1 MDNRRIE
8 SFEEFFNQIESSS
21 LNDES
26 GPFCPQ
32 DLQCISST
40 SQKYGQ
46 DLQNGMGITHS
57 RFHRQ
62 RRVSLSFLPFCDLN
76 STIAIPCCSGLD
88 DKEFDSEDL
97 RKKCESPAKKSE
109 TRRGK
114 ESKSKHAIVANTRT
128 NTTPHNSTETS
139 IVEKSTAVLAAGPEI
154 HTTDPSL
161 IIGLPESI
169 IDVEQTNIDES
180 DEQICFSLGR
190 NSLILNT
197 SPYEEYRKHS
207 ICSMSSVSDTEES
220 EEVDVVASSSNLN
233 PIVPDLFP
241 KMDLDDDEQFMKFN
255 KLPLTPAYV
264 SK

>member
-46 DLQNGMGITHS
+46 ELHNGMGITHS

-76 STIAIPCCSGLD
+76 STIAIPCCSGFD
-88 DKEFDSEDL
+88 DKDFDSEDL
-97 RKKCESPAKKSE
+97 RRRCESPARKSE

-114 ESKSKHAIVANTRT
+114 GSKPKQAIVANTGTGT
-128 NTTPHNSTETS
+128 NPPKGTDTGT
-139 IVEKSTAVLAAGPEI
+139 VEKATAVLAAGPEI
-154 HTTDPSL
+154 HTSGALL
-161 IIGLPESI
+161 IVGQPESMI
-169 IDVEQTNIDES
+169 EVENTTTDES
-180 DEQICFSLGR
+180 DEQICFLLGR

-207 ICSMSSVSDTEES
+207 ICSVSSVSDTEEC
-220 EEVDVVASSSNLN
+220 EDVEVEASNLN